1 MTTAQFAE
9 SSVTAT
15 LSTTTADPITFWG
28 AGHALAV
35 SNHDA
40 SQKLW
45 FRFQPTNEVQT
56 ITLSSWDAGDTIKFT
71 WNGNES
77 GPVTMVASSDL
88 SPDIKAALESLPGFG
103 RGNCIVKQTSATVYV
118 VYFVNGLAHQDVNP
132 ITCTNGTGGATGVV
146 AETRKG
152 GSTVAVAQDPDNY
165 VVMPNSTLVIRL
177 GVKKKL
183 NISVVGSAN
192 VYTVALLDNV

>member
-15 LSTTTADPITFWG
+15 LSTTTADPVTFWG
-28 AGHALAV
+28 AGHSLAV
-35 SNHDA
+35 TNHDA
-40 SQKLW
+40 AQKLW

-77 GPVTMVASSDL
+77 AALTMVASSDH
-88 SPDIKAALESLPGFG
+88 SNDIKLLLESLPGFG

-118 VYFVNGLAHQDVNP
+118 VYFVNGLAHQDVSA
-132 ITCTNGTGGATGVV
+132 ITCTNGTGSATGVV

-152 GSTVAVAQDPDNY
+152 GSTVAVASDPDNY
-165 VVMPNSTLVIRL
+165 LVL
-177 GVKKKL
+177 PGQTKVLNVGVKKKL
-183 NISVVGSAN
+183 NISVVGSGN
-192 VYTVALLDNV
+192 TYTVELL